1 MAKTMSNID
10 KIEEFRGKK
19 VTIMGLGLHGGGIA
33 SARFFSRV
41 GARVTVTD
49 LRDEQTLAPA
59 LLQLDGFTIRFVL
72 GRHEKNDFSDADIV
86 IKNPAVRTDSP
97 YLALAHHIETDI
109 SIFLRFS
116 RSPLIA
122 VTGSKGKSS
131 VASAIWYVLTQNG
144 KNALLGGNITVSP
157 LDFLEKTSPEVPV
170 VLELSSWQLGDLRGN
185 QNFKPSIAVITAI
198 FPDHLNYYENMDA
211 YVSDKRII
219 YKNQDE
225 SCWTICC
232 ADQEW
237 GQSFARETK
246 GKVAWYSENHSNI
259 PSTKFIPYGWLEKT
273 NDSSTSTKQGIEN
286 DLVGYGKFRAHSSQE
301 LLVPAQILVPGLHQ
315 KKNLLAS
322 AVALRAF
329 GLSSEEIRKTFA
341 TFPGV
346 PHRLEYVTTLKE
358 AWWYNDSAAT
368 IPDAAIAAIHSF
380 SNPIVLIA
388 GGSDKKSDFFAF
400 AEAAKG
406 LKSLVLLQGSGTDR
420 LLPLLNERHIAYH
433 GPFGS
438 MREAVDRAAS
448 LADPG
453 DIVVLSPGCASF
465 GMFLHEFDRG
475 DAFKSEVLRIAS
487 QQEHQITP

>member
-10 KIEEFRGKK
+10 RIEEFRGKK
-19 VTIMGLGLHGGGIA
+19 VTVMGLGLHGGGIA

-59 LLQLDGFTIRFVL
+59 LHQLDGFNIRFVL
-72 GRHEKNDFSDADIV
+72 GRHDKNDFSDADIV
-86 IKNPAVRTDSP
+86 IKNPAVRADSP
-97 YLALAHHIETDI
+97 YLAFAKHIETDI

-116 RSPLIA
+116 QSPLIA

-144 KNALLGGNITVSP
+144 IKALLGGNITVSP
-157 LDFLEKTSPEVPV
+157 LDFLEKTSPEVLV

-185 QNFKPSIAVITAI
+185 RNLKPSIAVITAI
-198 FPDHLNYYENMDA
+198 FPDHLNYYENMDS
-211 YVSDKRII
+211 YVSDKRNI

-225 SCWTICC
+225 NCWTVCC

-237 GQSFARETK
+237 GHSFARETK
-246 GKVAWYSENHSNI
+246 AKVAWYSENHSQVS
-259 PSTKFIPYGWLEKT
+259 STKFIPSGWLERID
-273 NDSSTSTKQGIEN
+273 DSSKSAMHGIEN
-286 DLVGYGKFRAHSSQE
+286 YFVGYGKFSPHGSQE
-301 LLVPAQILVPGLHQ
+301 ILVPAQILVPGLHQ

-322 AVALRAF
+322 AVALRAY
-329 GLSSEEIRKTFA
+329 GLSPEEIRKTLA

-346 PHRLEYVTTLKE
+346 PHRLEYVTTMREVL
-358 AWWYNDSAAT
+358 WYNDSTAT

-388 GGSDKKSDFFAF
+388 GGSDKKSDFSAL
-400 AEAAKG
+400 AEASKN

-420 LLPLLNERHIAYH
+420 LLPLLNERQIAYH
-433 GPFGS
+433 GPFSS
-438 MREAVDRAAS
+438 MREAVDCAAS
-448 LADPG
+448 LGGPG
-453 DIVVLSPGCASF
+453 DIVLLSPGCASF

-475 DAFKSEVLRIAS
+475 DAFKSEVVRIAS
-487 QQEHQITP
+487 AVDHQITP